1 MVKWYTVMGI
11 SGKNSLQEQQDS
23 RQVASGSV
31 GSARVNGATPL
42 RVLTV
47 LGLGTALSLLG
58 DSTLYT
64 VLPDPSNAAT
74 AGVTL
79 TAVGFIL
86 GANRLTRMLTN
97 PLAGTLLDRLPRRAI
112 LVPAMLLGFLC
123 TLVYAYGTGILAFLV
138 GRVLW
143 GFAWSGIWIGG
154 NTVILDIARP
164 HNRGKLSGMYQT
176 WFFIGVGG
184 TALLAG
190 IFTDMFGFRNGLKV
204 SAGINALAFFL
215 WLFLL
220 PETRAVQET
229 RSADHVQDAARLDW
243 KTILLAAIPT
253 FGMRFVYAGAIAS
266 TSILWLSELFEAG
279 LPFSAL
285 SLPIAT
291 ITGIFVA
298 LRTVTS
304 MFSGPLAGD
313 LSDRLGRRWGVLAAL
328 LFIGA
333 LGTWLMGHMTLS
345 VAILGGFIAAI
356 PGGGIQALIPALIG
370 DRVDPKQESRSLGI
384 VYTFGDLGSALGPVV
399 ALGLL
404 EVIGLPS
411 VYRLCAALLI
421 LLTVVASFRASQEP
435 PLQARIRP

>member
-1 MVKWYTVMGI
+1 MANLQKHNI
-11 SGKNSLQEQQDS
+11 RDSQKSGWN
-23 RQVASGSV
+23 G
-31 GSARVNGATPL
+31 NGATDPHEAKIISPL

-64 VLPDPSNAAT
+64 VLPDPANAAT

-97 PLAGTLLDRLPRRAI
+97 PLAGSLLDRLPRRVI
-112 LVPAMLLGFLC
+112 LIPAMFIGFLC
-123 TLVYAYGTGILAFLV
+123 TLIYAFGTGILAFLV

-164 HNRGKLSGMYQT
+164 HNRGKLAGLFQT

-190 IFTDMFGFRNGLKV
+190 IFTDVFGFRGGLQV
-204 SAGINALAFFL
+204 SAFLNALAVLL

-220 PETRAVQET
+220 PETKP
-229 RSADHVQDAARLDW
+229 ADPPKPVDTVTDSPVFEW
-243 KTILLAAIPT
+243 KTVFFAAIPT
-253 FGMRFVYAGAIAS
+253 FGMRFVYAGVIAS
-266 TSILWLSELFEAG
+266 TSILWLSDLFAEG
-279 LPFSAL
+279 LPFQSL
-285 SLPIAT
+285 GLPIAT

-298 LRTVTS
+298 MRTLTS
-304 MFSGPLAGD
+304 MISGPFAGE
-313 LSDRLGRRWGVLAAL
+313 LSDRLKRRWGVLAGL
-328 LFIGA
+328 LSIGA
-333 LGTWLMGHMTLS
+333 FGTWLMGHGA
-345 VAILGGFIAAI
+345 VAIALLGGFIAAI

-370 DRVDPKQESRSLGI
+370 DRIDPKQESRALGI
-384 VYTFGDLGSALGPVV
+384 VYTFGDLGSALGPV
-399 ALGLL
+399 AAFGLIS
-404 EVIGLPS
+404 VTGLAS
-411 VYRLCAALLI
+411 LYRLCAAVLV
-421 LLTVVASFRASQEP
+421 LLTVIAAM
-435 PLQARIRP
+435 QAGREAPVNVPAR